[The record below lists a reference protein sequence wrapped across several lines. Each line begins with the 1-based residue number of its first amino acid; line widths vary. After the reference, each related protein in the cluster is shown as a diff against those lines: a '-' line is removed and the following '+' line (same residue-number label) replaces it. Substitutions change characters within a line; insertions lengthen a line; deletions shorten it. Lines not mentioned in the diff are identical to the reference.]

1 MSAVNDNKEFVEWA
15 QEQGSSINELEKEN
29 LAADKPLNSINSSVK
44 KAAQSKVKVSSAAEL
59 LQRLTK
65 SKAIF
70 SQSDILSLVEKINDK
85 QERQSILS
93 QLKSSSELQ
102 RLYRVE
108 DGKKTNLFTTQTVR
122 MFEERIKRIAE
133 HVAENSSAGFNIQNN
148 IQKEKI
154 TELAQ
159 NLSQSQQQA
168 LSKILDSKKGVVVL
182 QGRAGTGKSQVLG
195 VLNSIVKDQT
205 CVIALTPTQRAAG
218 ELREKGFNKVDTI
231 KGFLFKYRNGK
242 AIVGSSPLFIIDEAG
257 MVDSHSYLELLKVAK
272 SNNARMLL
280 TGDDKQLASIELGGM
295 FNIFAQE
302 YGAIEMDEIRRQES
316 AVDKKIVASFAKGDA
331 LGGLQLLQKKKRLI
345 FASGKE
351 KACDALID
359 KWASSSFSV
368 KERLILT
375 ISNKDALNLN
385 AKVRDILKQQQFIV
399 GDEYEIQRVS
409 QQSFSVRF

>member
-1 MSAVNDNKEFVEWA
+1 MRARLAEQENLELAAQKEAKITTADDLEALCNAHMSAVNDNKEFVEWA
-15 QEQGSSINELEKEN
+15 LEQGSIADDLKKKTYTP
-29 LAADKPLNSINSSVK
+29 DKPLNSINSSVK
-44 KAAQSKVKVSSAAEL
+44 KAAQSKVKVSSADEL

-108 DGKKTNLFTTQTVR
+108 DGRKTNFFTTQTVR

-133 HVAENSSAGFNIQNN
+133 HVAENSSAGFN

-280 TGDDKQLASIELGGM
+280 TGDDKQLASIELGWM
-295 FNIFAQE
+295 FKIFAQE

-316 AVDKKIVASFAKGDA
+316 AVDKKI
-331 LGGLQLLQKKKRLI
+331 
-345 FASGKE
+345 
-351 KACDALID
+351 
-359 KWASSSFSV
+359 
-368 KERLILT
+368 
-375 ISNKDALNLN
+375 
-385 AKVRDILKQQQFIV
+385 
-399 GDEYEIQRVS
+399 
-409 QQSFSVRF
+409 